1 MSIKIIDCTLRD
13 GGYYNNWDF
22 DHLLVD
28 DYLACMKSIG
38 VDYVEIG
45 FRSLLREGFKGAFAY
60 STDDFLM
67 TLNIPEDLKI
77 GIMINAAELF
87 SDQNKPNDI
96 IKKLVKPSSQIKLIR
111 IASHLSEFKETLT
124 VTKTLK
130 DMGYL
135 VGVNLMQISEADN
148 QEVISLAKE
157 AAKWPL
163 DILYFADSL
172 GSLDPK
178 RIKEIIKNLR
188 KGWKGDLGIHTHDN
202 MGLAMVNTA
211 TAVEEGVNWIDSTVT
226 GMGRGPGN
234 AKTEYTILEFEELRN
249 MNPNLERLSDLISN
263 KFKAMQDTYG
273 WGTNPFYYLAG
284 KYKIHPTYIQEMLND
299 KRYETSDVLSLINHL
314 REVGGKKFSHK
325 ILDTGRQI
333 YSSTKGGSWD
343 PKKVFKDKNVLIIG
357 AGPSLQQHKEGLE
370 QFIGRN
376 KPVVVGL
383 NTKETI
389 NESLIDLR
397 AACHPMRIV
406 ADCDQYHELKQP
418 IVMPFGQLPT
428 KLKDLL
434 SEANVLDYGLC
445 IEEDTFHFGKLQ
457 STIPLPLVIAYVL
470 AFVTAGG
477 AKKVFLA
484 GFDGFET
491 NDSRSSE
498 MNQIFSAYLST
509 SHACSL
515 VSITPTKNNIPSS
528 SLYAL

>member
-1 MSIKIIDCTLRD
+1 
-13 GGYYNNWDF
+13 
-22 DHLLVD
+22 
-28 DYLACMKSIG
+28 
-38 VDYVEIG
+38 
-45 FRSLLREGFKGAFAY
+45 
-60 STDDFLM
+60 
-67 TLNIPEDLKI
+67 
-77 GIMINAAELF
+77 
-87 SDQNKPNDI
+87 
-96 IKKLVKPSSQIKLIR
+96 
-111 IASHLSEFKETLT
+111 
-124 VTKTLK
+124 
-130 DMGYL
+130 
-135 VGVNLMQISEADN
+135 
-148 QEVISLAKE
+148 
-157 AAKWPL
+157 
-163 DILYFADSL
+163 
-172 GSLDPK
+172 
-178 RIKEIIKNLR
+178 
-188 KGWKGDLGIHTHDN
+188 
-202 MGLAMVNTA
+202 
-211 TAVEEGVNWIDSTVT
+211 
-226 GMGRGPGN
+226 
-234 AKTEYTILEFEELRN
+234 
-249 MNPNLERLSDLISN
+249 
-263 KFKAMQDTYG
+263 
-273 WGTNPFYYLAG
+273 
-284 KYKIHPTYIQEMLND
+284 MLND
-299 KRYETSDVLSLINHL
+299 KRYETSDILSLINHL

-343 PKKVFKDKNVLIIG
+343 PKKVFKDKSVLIIG

-428 KLKDLL
+428 KLKGLL